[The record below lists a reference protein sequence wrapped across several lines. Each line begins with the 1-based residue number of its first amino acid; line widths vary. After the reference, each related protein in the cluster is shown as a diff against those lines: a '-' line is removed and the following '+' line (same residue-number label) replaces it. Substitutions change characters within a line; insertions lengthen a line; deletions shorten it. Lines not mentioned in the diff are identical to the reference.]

1 MEFNFDIRRIFQSEL
16 TCLKSDMP
24 IFRNGY
30 ASNVY
35 TEIADVID
43 KMGEGSAK
51 AQRLPQIVTNFR
63 RFRNSNH
70 KLFVLADLSE
80 NRILGILKSGR
91 KHLFIHDKDGVCVE
105 TEPVC
110 VLDFYVHES
119 KQRQGC
125 GRRLFDKMLQDEC
138 VSPRAIAIDSPSS
151 KMLQFLRK
159 HYGLNN
165 PIFASNSYVIFP
177 GFFEQQKTSGHIYR
191 FNPTESQPIAI
202 SEQHS
207 STASSPNSSV
217 SVEQTNYSIPH
228 MRVQAMPTRMT
239 VIKPNTNEE
248 NTDSQFVERT
258 TSVPAPSPQSPRLPS
273 SPSPPQPKSNEKP
286 DIRPLSAKPER
297 KIPEQCSKLHKPV
310 NELPNV

>member
-1 MEFNFDIRRIFQSEL
+1 M
-16 TCLKSDMP
+16 
-24 IFRNGY
+24 
-30 ASNVY
+30 
-35 TEIADVID
+35 
-43 KMGEGSAK
+43 
-51 AQRLPQIVTNFR
+51 
-63 RFRNSNH
+63 
-70 KLFVLADLSE
+70 
-80 NRILGILKSGR
+80 
-91 KHLFIHDKDGVCVE
+91 
-105 TEPVC
+105 
-110 VLDFYVHES
+110 
-119 KQRQGC
+119 
-125 GRRLFDKMLQDEC
+125 
-138 VSPRAIAIDSPSS
+138 SPRAIAIDSPSS